1 MNIKCISFIIL
12 CVLSI
17 LPGVASAQ
25 VLTGRF
31 SSSFYAWEQHDT
43 VSSSNLFVR
52 GFQTAQLNFSKDD
65 VSFQTSFYA
74 ASLLLNSFG
83 DNGIARVSNMFL
95 RWKNIG
101 SAVDVSLGRVPVFAG
116 VGNGTVD
123 GGLLKARAMKNKL
136 TMVAYGGANVKPE
149 LKSSGLTDLNKNFFL
164 GGQIIGSILN
174 ESRVGISYMNRNIVR
189 ESYLT
194 IRPDSLFNPM
204 TVLIVPESK
213 AEQIIGADV
222 RINESKLVTCYAR
235 YDYDMNT
242 KRSLR
247 GQLSTRW
254 RANEH
259 FALTADY
266 IYREPRILYNSFFI
280 MFPLSSV
287 KEYEGGVEYT
297 LKSDLRLYGKYA
309 YVQYTDEKTQRFSLG
324 MNTENI
330 SVSYTGTN
338 GYAGE
343 QTSLYGQVMHPMF
356 DRMLITTVGLSYVNY
371 QLDKYVSAMHD
382 VFAASLGAVV
392 RTNESWSADIQLQWL
407 NNPVAQNDVRLF
419 GKLSYWFNHAFSQT
433 EGKESAQ

>member
-1 MNIKCISFIIL
+1 MNIKCISIIIL
-12 CVLSI
+12 CVLFFFPI
-17 LPGVASAQ
+17 ITSAQ

-31 SSSFYAWEQHDT
+31 SSSFYAWEQQDT
-43 VSSSNLFVR
+43 LRSSNLFVR
-52 GFQTAQLNFSKDD
+52 GFQTAQLNFSKDN
-65 VSFQTSFYA
+65 VSFQTSFYGS
-74 ASLLLNSFG
+74 SLLLNSFG

-101 SAVDVSLGRVPVFAG
+101 GAVDVSLGRVPVFAG

-123 GGLLKARAMKNKL
+123 GGLLKARAMNNKL

-149 LKSSGLTDLNKNFFL
+149 LKSSGFTDLDKNFFL
-164 GGQIIGSILN
+164 GGQIIGRVLN
-174 ESRVGISYMNRNIVR
+174 ESRVGISYMNRNIMR

-213 AEQIIGADV
+213 AEQIIGADA

-235 YDYDMNT
+235 YDYDMNS

-254 RANEH
+254 TANEQ
-259 FALTADY
+259 FAFTADY
-266 IYREPRILYNSFFI
+266 IYREPRILYNSFLM
-280 MFPLSSV
+280 MFPFSSV

-309 YVQYTDEKTQRFSLG
+309 YVQYTDDKTQRFSLG
-324 MNTENI
+324 INTENI
-330 SVSYTGTN
+330 SLSYTGTN

-343 QTSLYGQVMHPMF
+343 QTSLYGQVMYPMLE
-356 DRMLITTVGLSYVNY
+356 RMLIPTVGLSYANY
-371 QLDKYVSAMHD
+371 QLDTYASATQD

-392 RTNESWSADIQLQWL
+392 RSNQSWSADMQLQWL

-419 GKLSYWFNHAFSQT
+419 GKLSYWFNHTFGQT